1 MQDATHFRRARDPET
16 GKEVLEPCSPGEQG
30 AFEATL
36 QVGGREAGAAAAAVA
51 AGAACKKLLLRVC
64 NSWGGRVASL
74 AQVITAADCPPLP
87 ARNPCP
93 RPFPPLPPPLQ
104 TLADKGLA
112 ELVHPPKITFRDFE
126 KVLLRARPTVSTDDL
141 QVFTKYTAE
150 FGEEGS

>member
-1 MQDATHFRRARDPET
+1 MGAYCIAGSSHHCGQLLAH
-16 GKEVLEPCSPGEQG
+16 PC
-30 AFEATL
+30 
-36 QVGGREAGAAAAAVA
+36 
-51 AGAACKKLLLRVC
+51 
-64 NSWGGRVASL
+64 L
-74 AQVITAADCPPLP
+74 AHPCLPPPLP
-87 ARNPCP
+87 LSRTS
-93 RPFPPLPPPLQ
+93 LQ